1 MLKNGRRRRIYL
13 LLYYHISA
21 KFEGFTARLCL
32 GGRGEHPE
40 METKEARGCGRA
52 IAG

>member
-1 MLKNGRRRRIYL
+1 MQKKRRIIIIHL

-21 KFEGFTARLCL
+21 TFEGFTARLCL

-40 METKEARGCGRA
+40 METKEAHSCGRA